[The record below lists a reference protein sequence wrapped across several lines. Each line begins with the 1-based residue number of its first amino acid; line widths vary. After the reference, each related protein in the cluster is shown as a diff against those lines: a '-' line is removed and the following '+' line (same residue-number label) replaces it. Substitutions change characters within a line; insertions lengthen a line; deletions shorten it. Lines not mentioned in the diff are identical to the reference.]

1 MLHGPATESLGRL
14 AVTRRCP
21 TGGLGAGEDPAPRHT
36 IGTEGLLRRLK
47 YLRDGE
53 IVGDA
58 VLAGVFCWLWA
69 TSEGDVGWALRLAA
83 LFPLCYV
90 LGQGSLYWHLKLR
103 SVSERAPLPAW
114 FHALFRFFK
123 RSNALALGAPL
134 AALVVAAYL
143 GGPSGADVAWS
154 AGLLAF
160 AALEHV
166 NYYARQLMHDNA
178 NDLAYLW
185 KHRRLRRA
193 PLA

>member
-1 MLHGPATESLGRL
+1 MDVGRERGH
-14 AVTRRCP
+14 A
-21 TGGLGAGEDPAPRHT
+21 
-36 IGTEGLLRRLK
+36 IGTKDLLRRLK

-53 IVGDA
+53 IAGGA
-58 VLAGVFCWLWA
+58 LLAGVFCWLWA

-103 SVSERAPLPAW
+103 SVSRRAPLPAW
-114 FHALFRFFK
+114 FYARFRFFE
-123 RSNALALGAPL
+123 RSNALALGVPL
-134 AALVVAAYL
+134 AALAVAAYL
-143 GGPSGADVAWS
+143 GRASGADLAWS

-160 AALEHV
+160 ASLEHV
-166 NYYARQLMHDNA
+166 NYYQRQLMHDDA

-193 PLA
+193 SLAEDLRRAAGTPR